1 MEINFALIQSDGSA
15 ASGYSVTAAD
25 GRWLTEGEDYSIQWY
40 REEATVAEGGGE
52 TYVDRAIDG
61 ATFVSYTKDA
71 NSVYQKFSV
80 QLAPDGPHADRGQ
93 VPPRRNRQQGG
104 ARGVASTRATPSPP
118 PLTAPRS

>member
-15 ASGYSVTAAD
+15 ASGYSVTATD

-52 TYVDRAIDG
+52 TYVDKAIDG

-80 QLAPDGPHADRGQ
+80 QLAPEGHMLTGAKSHHAVIGSRAEPVVSPRPGLHLHPHR
-93 VPPRRNRQQGG
+93 
-104 ARGVASTRATPSPP
+104 
-118 PLTAPRS
+118 